1 MITKKKVAVLGLGK
15 TGLASALFL
24 KKKGYQVFVS
34 ESQTG
39 EAVEARARRLKEEKI
54 PYELGRHSLTKISQ
68 CDWAVISPGIPPS
81 SEIYQPLRKKSFPLV
96 SEVEVASWF
105 SQGKLAA
112 VTGTSGKSTM
122 TTLLGRIYQANGLP
136 SIVCGNIGNPWV
148 GELERIHPETQ
159 VVLEVS
165 SFQLLHTDSLKPRIG
180 ILMNLGRN
188 HLDWHPTVEDYVST
202 KLKLFQ
208 NQTAEDYAFVRRKDQ
223 KEFFPRFSFKGRLVH
238 WGDEDGK
245 NSNEELLLEFT
256 RIQGFDPGKTKEVLS
271 QFEGLEHR
279 LEKVAE
285 IAGVRFINDSKC
297 TTIEALIWALEK
309 FPDGKVILLAG
320 GHDKGADFRS
330 VRTLL
335 TKKLK
340 RAVIYGEAR
349 ELLRQSWA
357 GAAPLTRTEDLP
369 RAFQEANKIASA
381 GDVILLSPA
390 CASFDQFKN
399 YEERGKAFKALV
411 EKTKKEDSLY
421 VS

>member
-1 MITKKKVAVLGLGK
+1 MMTKKKVAVLGLGK
-15 TGLASALFL
+15 TGFASALFL
-24 KKKGYQVFVS
+24 KQKGYQVFVS
-34 ESQTG
+34 ESQTS
-39 EAVEARARRLKEEKI
+39 EALEERSRRLKEEKI
-54 PYELGRHSLTKISQ
+54 PYELSRHRLEKIAQ

-81 SEIYQPLRKKSFPLV
+81 SETYRSLQKKSFPLV

-105 SQGKLAA
+105 SQGKLTA
-112 VTGTSGKSTM
+112 VTGTSGKTTM

-136 SIVCGNIGNPWV
+136 SVVCGNMGNPWI
-148 GELERIHPETQ
+148 GELDRINSETQ

-165 SFQLLHTDSLKPRIG
+165 SFQLFHTYSLKPHLG

-188 HLDWHPTVEDYVST
+188 HLDWHPTLGDYVSA

-208 NQTAEDYAFVRRKDQ
+208 NQTAEDCAFVRRKDR
-223 KEFFPRFSFKGRLVH
+223 KEFFPEFSFKGRVIH
-238 WGDEDGK
+238 WGGEEEKD
-245 NSNEELLLEFT
+245 SNEALLAEFT
-256 RIQGFDPGKTKEVLS
+256 RLCGFDPGKTKKVLS

-309 FPDGKVILLAG
+309 FPDRKIILLAG

-340 RAVIYGEAR
+340 QALVYGEAR
-349 ELLRQSWA
+349 ELLWQSWD
-357 GAAPLTRTEDLP
+357 GTAPLTRAEDLS
-369 RAFQEANKIASA
+369 RAFQEANKIANA

-411 EKTKKEDSLY
+411 EKIKKEDPLY